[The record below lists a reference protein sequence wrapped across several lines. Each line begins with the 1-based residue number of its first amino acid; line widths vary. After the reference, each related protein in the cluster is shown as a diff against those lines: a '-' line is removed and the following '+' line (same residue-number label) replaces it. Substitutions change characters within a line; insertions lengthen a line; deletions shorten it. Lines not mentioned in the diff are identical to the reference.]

1 MKGVV
6 HWLFEP
12 VDNFNIIA
20 YLRKLAVIVMYG
32 ST

>member
-6 HWLFEP
+6 YWLFEP
-12 VDNFNIIA
+12 VDNVNIIV
-20 YLRKLAVIVMYG
+20 YLRKLAVIVMHG